1 MSVRVAKICL
11 GVVLACLPVSAA
23 WAQENAACQAFGPEN
38 RLPALTRPFM
48 LKQTELLCNTGYAV
62 LVSSVTH
69 TPLWA
74 AEHLQANNVRL
85 AERLMRAGTFYADS
99 RWPDGSRDQ
108 DYKKSGYSRGHMAP
122 SADQPTPTAQFETF
136 AYSNMVPQSIVLN
149 QGIWARI
156 EYTVRELAVQE
167 GDLYV
172 VTGPA
177 FHGHPI
183 PTIGPDHVFVPSSTW
198 KAVYSEHRQA
208 AGVYVCKNVQRS
220 PHCDQ
225 VTVATLIRN
234 TGVDPF
240 PAVADT
246 IKQSFWRL
254 PSPRKIR
261 R

>member
-1 MSVRVAKICL
+1 MRQRVLQVCC
-11 GVVLACLPVSAA
+11 GVVAFMVHATA
-23 WAQENAACQAFGPEN
+23 WAQENSACQAFGPDN
-38 RLPALTRPFM
+38 RLPVITRPFM

-62 LVSSVTH
+62 LVSSITH

-74 AEHLQANNVRL
+74 AEHLQADTVRL
-85 AERLMRAGTFYADS
+85 AERLMRAGSFYEDS
-99 RWPDGSRDQ
+99 RWPGGSGDQ

-122 SADQPTPTAQFETF
+122 SADQPTPAAQFETF
-136 AYSNMVPQSIVLN
+136 AYSNMVPQTLALN

-156 EYTVRELAVQE
+156 EYTVRELAVRE

-183 PTIGPDHVFVPSSTW
+183 STIGPHHIFVPSSTW
-198 KAVYSEHRQA
+198 KAVYSVQCQA
-208 AGVYVCKNVQRS
+208 AGVYVCKNVQHA

-240 PAVADT
+240 PAVADK